1 MHDEPLSMHNPEQQ
15 EKTQAQTARNPTT
28 NSKRNNQLSKQEL
41 TTTIIMLDLVAP
53 RLRTS
58 YADDTEPLR
67 PIWVVVKIMVPF
79 WGTLNNRCRII
90 LGTQKGT
97 IILTTTYIHACMHA
111 CMYTRTHTYTHT
123 HTHAHTCILQTFTYM
138 YIYLPVHIH
147 AYAFRQTHR

>member
-97 IILTTTYIHACMHA
+97 ILMNPLKDPPGRSPEIPSSTLNPSLKLHNSKSEA
-111 CMYTRTHTYTHT
+111 
-123 HTHAHTCILQTFTYM
+123 LN
-138 YIYLPVHIH
+138 PEP
-147 AYAFRQTHR
+147 